1 MLKPEEITYLQTH
14 IDNNSVDTLPE
25 IAKRDLEQ
33 GFRDGILKDNRNF
46 ISRYS
51 NPRYTE
57 DFSEVERTVDMPT
70 NPREAEDFI
79 RRLSEDSSGLN
90 LPVFDKY
97 KGATVQTDK
106 YGTPIVVTRDGES
119 RYLNAPGF
127 SRGDIPRMAG
137 GALSVVEEIAPY
149 LGGSGIIRQAPG
161 LLAKTSTAAPGSG
174 FRGFAQQFSPK
185 LEVAARPTA
194 KAAIAGQGFI
204 GGLVE
209 TGDQLEKYDIVESI
223 RNLEGSLIQGEEA
236 QWERVATTPMWA
248 MAGEAGGQLLGRA
261 ITAGFNRY
269 LNKPSTYRVL
279 NDDGTFTKEA
289 VTDLKTQ
296 TKTVQELNDEVR
308 AEIIARIKTGEA
320 TEQQL
325 AMWERYN
332 ALDINPTR
340 AQATRDPGDFHAQN
354 EAWRNQDP
362 LTRARL
368 SDQQQTIEGQFQGR
382 IDSAR
387 GDLNTPRQAIINK
400 QNIFDNEVGRLYNE
414 ADEIA
419 AGQGGFK
426 VGDYYE
432 WLKGQRGFDRQTNG
446 AVDALINQINDV
458 VAKYPGKTPAER
470 IAAAQFDAKG
480 VEEIRQAINRNYNGA
495 NGQARMWLNT
505 AKEELDNTLF
515 RNIGDEIYGESRR
528 LYNTYSQSLRRTQV
542 DKYDIKGR
550 DIITDLRADD
560 RLSNPAQLMRQVV
573 ANKAY
578 TAKDLQQLKEF
589 MRTGIGT
596 ADDAQ
601 IAGMGLDAWKTVRKD
616 TLEYIMTKVQPPSNA
631 RTGGGTDLI
640 PFDSAKMQRAL
651 DDIGWDKLK
660 VIFSAEEVKFLRDMN
675 LMLADM
681 KAPTGTQASPSGPAV
696 QLAAEVATNRFL
708 ALMAKMPS
716 VFGQLAAGAI
726 KSGQRQ
732 MADKAVVSGA
742 RMFVGG
748 PSRAAQETARET
760 ARQIPQL
767 GRTVGAGGAITGTQL
782 GRDDG

>member
-1 MLKPEEITYLQTH
+1 MPLNPEQINYLQGH
-14 IDNNSVDTLPE
+14 IDNNMVDRLSE
-25 IAKRDLEQ
+25 SAQRDLEQ
-33 GFRDGILKDNRNF
+33 GFRDGVLEDKRNW
-46 ISRYS
+46 ISEYS

-57 DFSEVERTVDMPT
+57 DFPEVERTVDMPT

-79 RRLSEDSSGLN
+79 RRLSEGDSGLSIPI
-90 LPVFDKY
+90 LDKY

-106 YGTPIVVTRDGES
+106 YGTPIVVTREGEA

-127 SRGDIPRMAG
+127 SRGDIPRIAG
-137 GALSVVEEIAPY
+137 GALSFVEEIAPY
-149 LGGSGIIRQAPG
+149 LGGSGVVRAAPG

-174 FRGFAQQFSPK
+174 FKGFAQQFAPK
-185 LEVAARPTA
+185 LEVAARPTMGTS
-194 KAAIAGQGFI
+194 IAGQGAI
-204 GGLVE
+204 GAGVE
-209 TGDQLEKYDIVESI
+209 TGDQLENV
-223 RNLEGSLIQGEEA
+223 IQGEEA

-248 MAGEAGGQLLGRA
+248 MGGEFGGQLLGRA
-261 ITAGFNRY
+261 ITAAFNKY

-279 NDDGTFTKEA
+279 NDDGTFTTEA

-296 TKTVQELNDEVR
+296 NKTVQELNDEVR
-308 AEIIARIKTGEA
+308 AEIIARIETGEA

-400 QNIFDNEVGRLYNE
+400 QNVFDDEVRRLYNE

-432 WLKGQRGFDRQTNG
+432 WLKGQRGRDRQTNG
-446 AVDALINQINDV
+446 AVNALINQIKDI
-458 VAKYPGKTPAER
+458 VAKYPGNTPAER

-480 VEEIRQAINRNYNGA
+480 VEEIRQAINRNYDGA

-505 AKEELDNTLF
+505 AKHELDNTLF
-515 RNIGDEIYGESRR
+515 KDIGDEIYGESRR
-528 LYNTYSQSLRRTQV
+528 LYNTYSQSLRRNQV

-550 DIITDLRADD
+550 DIITDLRADA
-560 RLSNPAQLMRQVV
+560 RLSNPAQLVRQVI

-578 TAKDLQQLKEF
+578 TAADLQQLKEF

-616 TLEYIMTKVQPPSNA
+616 TLEHIMTKAQPPSNA
-631 RTGGGTDLI
+631 RTGGDADLV
-640 PFDSAKMQRAL
+640 PFNSAKMQRAL

-660 VIFSAEEVKFLRDMN
+660 VIFSAEEVKFLRDIN

-681 KAPTGTQASPSGPAV
+681 KSPVMTQASPSGP
-696 QLAAEVATNRFL
+696 QLRE
-708 ALMAKMPS
+708 LMEMVSRMPS
-716 VFGQLAAGAI
+716 IFGRIADAFVGPIASRAADTTA
-726 KSGQRQ
+726 
-732 MADKAVVSGA
+732 VSGA
-742 RMFVGG
+742 RVFVEG
-748 PSRAAQETARET
+748 PSRVAQRVAQES

>member
-1 MLKPEEITYLQTH
+1 MPLKPEEISYLQGH
-14 IDNNSVDTLPE
+14 IDNNMVDRLSET
-25 IAKRDLEQ
+25 AQRKLEE
-33 GFRDGILKDNRNF
+33 GFRDGALEDNRNF

-79 RRLSEDSSGLN
+79 RRLSEDSSGLSIPI
-90 LPVFDKY
+90 LDKY

-137 GALSVVEEIAPY
+137 GALSFGEEIAPY
-149 LGGSGIIRQAPG
+149 LGGSGIVKATTGRMVKSMAPEFT
-161 LLAKTSTAAPGSG
+161 KTTTKPFYSQMVQTPRGWRPAGTGALDTPLITG
-174 FRGFAQQFSPK
+174 F
-185 LEVAARPTA
+185 ETVARPTA
-194 KAAIAGQGFI
+194 KAAIAGQGAI
-204 GGLVE
+204 GAGVE

-289 VTDLKTQ
+289 MADLTAQ

-320 TEQQL
+320 TDEQL

-458 VAKYPGKTPAER
+458 VAKYPGNTPAER

-505 AKEELDNTLF
+505 AKEELDDTLF
-515 RNIGDEIYGESRR
+515 KNIGDEIYGESRR
-528 LYNTYSQSLRRTQV
+528 LYNTYSQSLKRTQV

-696 QLAAEVATNRFL
+696 QLAAEVSD
-708 ALMAKMPS
+708 KPI
-716 VFGQLAAGAI
+716 FGFDGKDAI
-726 KSGQRQ
+726 CIWTISGRG
-732 MADKAVVSGA
+732 D
-742 RMFVGG
+742 
-748 PSRAAQETARET
+748 
-760 ARQIPQL
+760 
-767 GRTVGAGGAITGTQL
+767 
-782 GRDDG
+782 